1 MPGAIRVG
9 IVDPHPLY
17 RQGVVKTIAGKPEF
31 SLAFEGDTA
40 SDAHAAALKRG
51 LDILLLDISIFDGDF
66 KQTHELKA
74 LDANLKLVALTAHD
88 DLFTVST
95 ILAAGVRGYILKGI
109 SGSALVSALKT
120 IYAGKPYVTPE
131 LASELLVV
139 ECQSAPTKELA
150 VLTSRER
157 QVLHHI
163 STGLTNREVAARL
176 GLHVKTIKYYLTGAF
191 KKLNVSNRVQ
201 AMQLFRSLITKDR
214 PEY

>member
-31 SLAFEGDTA
+31 NLAFEGDTA

-51 LDILLLDISIFDGDF
+51 LDILLLDIGIFDGDF

-109 SGSALVSALKT
+109 SGSDLVSALQT

-214 PEY
+214 PGY

>member
-51 LDILLLDISIFDGDF
+51 LDILLLDISVFDGDF

-88 DLFTVST
+88 DLFTVTT

-109 SGSALVSALKT
+109 SGLDLVSALQT

-201 AMQLFRSLITKDR
+201 AMQLFRSLIAKDR

>member
-17 RQGVVKTIAGKPEF
+17 RQGVVKTIAGRPEF

-51 LDILLLDISIFDGDF
+51 LDILLLDISVFDGDF
-66 KQTHELKA
+66 KQTHALKA

-88 DLFTVST
+88 DLFTVTT

-109 SGSALVSALKT
+109 SGLDLVSALQT

-201 AMQLFRSLITKDR
+201 AMQLFRSLIAKDR

>member
-31 SLAFEGDTA
+31 NLAFEGDTA

-109 SGSALVSALKT
+109 SGSDLVSALQT

-214 PEY
+214 PGY

>member
-1 MPGAIRVG
+1 MARAIRVG
-9 IVDPHPLY
+9 IVDPYPLY
-17 RQGVVKTIAGKPEF
+17 RKGVTQTIARNPDF
-31 SLAFEGDTA
+31 CLAYEGDTA
-40 SDAHAAALKRG
+40 ADARAAAAQGG
-51 LDILLLDISIFDGDF
+51 LDILLFDISVLNGDF

-74 LDANLKLVALTAHD
+74 LDVNLKLVALTAHD
-88 DLFTVST
+88 DIFTVST
-95 ILAAGVRGYILKGI
+95 TLAAGVRGYILKGI
-109 SGSALVSALKT
+109 SGPDLVSALRT
-120 IYAGKPYVTPE
+120 IDAGRPYVTPE

-139 ECQSAPTKELA
+139 ECQSAPAKELA

-201 AMQLFRSLITKDR
+201 AMKLFRSLTSGDR
-214 PEY
+214 PQY

>member
-51 LDILLLDISIFDGDF
+51 LDILLLDISVFDGDF

-88 DLFTVST
+88 DLFTVTT
-95 ILAAGVRGYILKGI
+95 ILAAGVRGYILKGV
-109 SGSALVSALKT
+109 SGSDLVSALQT

-191 KKLNVSNRVQ
+191 RKLNVSNRVQ
-201 AMQLFRSLITKDR
+201 AMQLFRSLIAKDR

>member
-1 MPGAIRVG
+1 MARAIRVG
-9 IVDPHPLY
+9 IVDPYPLY
-17 RQGVVKTIAGKPEF
+17 RKGVTQTIARNPDF
-31 SLAFEGDTA
+31 CLAYEGDTA
-40 SDAHAAALKRG
+40 ADARAAAAQCG
-51 LDILLLDISIFDGDF
+51 LDILLFDISVLNGDF

-74 LDANLKLVALTAHD
+74 LDVNLKLVALTAHD
-88 DLFTVST
+88 DIFTVST
-95 ILAAGVRGYILKGI
+95 TLAAGVRGYILKGI
-109 SGSALVSALKT
+109 SGPDLVSALRT
-120 IYAGKPYVTPE
+120 IDAGRPYVTPE

-139 ECQSAPTKELA
+139 ECQSAPAKELA

-201 AMQLFRSLITKDR
+201 AMKLFRSLTSGDR
-214 PEY
+214 PQY

>member
-17 RQGVVKTIAGKPEF
+17 RQGVVKTIAGRPEF

-51 LDILLLDISIFDGDF
+51 LDILLLDISVFDGDF

-88 DLFTVST
+88 DLFTVTT

-109 SGSALVSALKT
+109 SGLDLVSALQT

-201 AMQLFRSLITKDR
+201 AMQLFRSLIAKDR

>member
-1 MPGAIRVG
+1 MAGEIRVG

-17 RQGVVKTIAGKPEF
+17 RQGVVKTIARDRDF
-31 SLAFEGDTA
+31 SLGFEGDTA
-40 SDAHAAALKRG
+40 SAARAAVLQRG
-51 LDILLLDISIFDGDF
+51 LDILLLDIGVFDGDF
-66 KQTHELKA
+66 KKTHELKA

-88 DLFTVST
+88 DIFTVTT

-109 SGSALVSALKT
+109 SGSDLMSALRT
-120 IYAGKPYVTPE
+120 IYSGKPYVTPE
-131 LASELLVV
+131 LASEMLVV
-139 ECQSAPTKELA
+139 ECQSAPSKELA

-191 KKLNVSNRVQ
+191 KKLNVTNRVQ
-201 AMQLFRSLITKDR
+201 AMQLFQSLINKDR
-214 PEY
+214 PQY

>member
-31 SLAFEGDTA
+31 NLAFEGDTA

-51 LDILLLDISIFDGDF
+51 LDILLLDIGIFDGDF

-109 SGSALVSALKT
+109 SGSDLVSALQT

>member
-1 MPGAIRVG
+1 MARAIRVG
-9 IVDPHPLY
+9 IVDPYPLY
-17 RQGVVKTIAGKPEF
+17 RKGVTQTIARNPDF
-31 SLAFEGDTA
+31 CLAYEGDTA
-40 SDAHAAALKRG
+40 ADARAAAAQCG
-51 LDILLLDISIFDGDF
+51 LDILLFDISVLNGDF

-74 LDANLKLVALTAHD
+74 LDVNLKLVALTAHD
-88 DLFTVST
+88 DIFTVST
-95 ILAAGVRGYILKGI
+95 TLAAGVRGYILKGI
-109 SGSALVSALKT
+109 SGPDLVSALRT
-120 IYAGKPYVTPE
+120 IDAGRPYVTPE

-139 ECQSAPTKELA
+139 ECLSAPAKELA

-201 AMQLFRSLITKDR
+201 AMKLFRSLTSGDR
-214 PEY
+214 PQY

>member
-1 MPGAIRVG
+1 
-9 IVDPHPLY
+9 
-17 RQGVVKTIAGKPEF
+17 VKTIAGKPEF

-40 SDAHAAALKRG
+40 ADARAAAQKRG

-109 SGSALVSALKT
+109 SGLDLVSALQT
-120 IYAGKPYVTPE
+120 IHAGKPYVTPE

>member
-31 SLAFEGDTA
+31 NLAFEGDTA

-51 LDILLLDISIFDGDF
+51 LDILLLDIGIFDGDF

-95 ILAAGVRGYILKGI
+95 VLAAGVRGYILKGI
-109 SGSALVSALKT
+109 SGLDLVSALQT

-214 PEY
+214 PGY

>member
-109 SGSALVSALKT
+109 SGSDLVSALQT

-214 PEY
+214 PGY

>member
-1 MPGAIRVG
+1 MARAIRVG
-9 IVDPHPLY
+9 IVDPYPLY
-17 RQGVVKTIAGKPEF
+17 RKGVTQTIARNPDF
-31 SLAFEGDTA
+31 CLAYEGETA
-40 SDAHAAALKRG
+40 SDARAAAAQCG
-51 LDILLLDISIFDGDF
+51 LDILLFDISVLNGDF

-74 LDANLKLVALTAHD
+74 LDVNLKLVALTAHD
-88 DLFTVST
+88 DIFTVST
-95 ILAAGVRGYILKGI
+95 TLAAGVRGYILKGI
-109 SGSALVSALKT
+109 SGPDLVSALRA
-120 IYAGKPYVTPE
+120 IDAGRPYVTPE

-139 ECQSAPTKELA
+139 ECLSAPAKELA

-201 AMQLFRSLITKDR
+201 AMKLFRSLTSGDR
-214 PEY
+214 PQY

>member
-17 RQGVVKTIAGKPEF
+17 RQGVVKTIAGKPDF
-31 SLAFEGDTA
+31 DLAFEGDTA
-40 SDAHAAALKRG
+40 ADARAAALKRG
-51 LDILLLDISIFDGDF
+51 LDILLLDITIFDGDF

-95 ILAAGVRGYILKGI
+95 ILSAGVRGYILKGI
-109 SGSALVSALKT
+109 SGLDLVSALQT

>member
-17 RQGVVKTIAGKPEF
+17 RQGVVKTIAGRPEF

-51 LDILLLDISIFDGDF
+51 LDILLLDISVFDGDF
-66 KQTHELKA
+66 KQTHALKA

-88 DLFTVST
+88 DLFTVTT

-109 SGSALVSALKT
+109 SGLDLVSALQT

-191 KKLNVSNRVQ
+191 RKLNVSNRVQ
-201 AMQLFRSLITKDR
+201 AMQLFRSLIAKDR

>member
-17 RQGVVKTIAGKPEF
+17 RQGVVKTIAGRPEF

-66 KQTHELKA
+66 KQTHALKA

-88 DLFTVST
+88 DLFTVTT
-95 ILAAGVRGYILKGI
+95 ILAAGVRGYILKGV
-109 SGSALVSALKT
+109 SGSDLVSALQT

-214 PEY
+214 PGY

>member
-109 SGSALVSALKT
+109 SGSDLVSALQT

>member
-31 SLAFEGDTA
+31 NLAFEGDTA

-109 SGSALVSALKT
+109 SGSDLVSALQT

>member
-1 MPGAIRVG
+1 MTRAIRVG

-17 RQGVVKTIAGKPEF
+17 RQGVVKTIAGRRDF
-31 SLAFEGDTA
+31 TVVFEGDTA
-40 SDAHAAALKRG
+40 SDARAAALKGG

-66 KQTHELKA
+66 KRTHELKA

-88 DLFTVST
+88 DVFTVST
-95 ILAAGVRGYILKGI
+95 VLAAGVRGYILKGI
-109 SGSALVSALKT
+109 YGSDLVSALRT
-120 IYAGKPYVTPE
+120 IDAGKPYVTPE

-139 ECQSAPTKELA
+139 ECQSAPAKELA

-191 KKLNVSNRVQ
+191 KKLKVTNRVQ
-201 AMQLFRSLITKDR
+201 AMQLFRSLINKDR